1 MKAYRN
7 YQLEEFIID
16 EDFIQWVKYPTEESE
31 GFWQAFMRNEPDR
44 AATVRKARYAVQQ
57 LALVSK
63 QNAPTGE
70 IPIIWT
76 DIEGGLDKQRKR
88 IFSRVQM
95 NWRLWMAA
103 ASVLLTIAFGY
114 YWLNI
119 KSASFSESEYSRLV
133 LKTQSTLK
141 ELVNTTSTNLA
152 VLMPDGSKAI
162 LKPNSRLS
170 YNESFAGPV
179 REVYLSGEAFF
190 DVMKNPGKPFLVYAN
205 GLIIKVLGTSFEV
218 KAYEKDKQVTVM
230 VKTGRV
236 SVFAHKVTT
245 NQDPETKGLVLTSNQ
260 KAIFGKD
267 NEHLSRTL
275 VERPTLLL
283 SSQELEQFSF
293 NNAPISQIFTA
304 LERAYGVDIVF
315 DEEVMTNCFLTTS
328 LTNETLF
335 EKLDIICEG
344 LESTYKVVDAQVII
358 SSKGCN

>member
-1 MKAYRN
+1 MKAYEH
-7 YQLEEFIID
+7 YTLEEFITD
-16 EDFIQWVKYPTEESE
+16 DDFIQWVKYPTEESE
-31 GFWQAFMRNEPDR
+31 AFWLAFMENEPAR
-44 AATVRKARYAVQQ
+44 AATVRKAHYAVQQ

-63 QNAPTGE
+63 QNAPNGE

-76 DIEGGLDKQRKR
+76 DIEGDLNSQSER
-88 IFSRVQM
+88 ILSSVHIR
-95 NWRLWMAA
+95 WGAWIAA
-103 ASVLLTIAFGY
+103 ASLLLAMGFSY
-114 YWLNI
+114 YWWNI
-119 KSASFSESEYSRLV
+119 RVASTSKSVYAKLVSE
-133 LKTQSTLK
+133 TQSTLK
-141 ELVNTTSTNLA
+141 ELVNTTSVNRT
-152 VLMPDGSKAI
+152 VPMPDGSKAI

-190 DVMKNPGKPFLVYAN
+190 DVRKNPGKPFLVYAN

-236 SVFAHKVTT
+236 SVFAHQVTK
-245 NQDPETKGLVLTSNQ
+245 NQDPETSGLVLTSNQ
-260 KAIFGKD
+260 KAIFGKE

-283 SSQELEQFSF
+283 SSRELEQFSF
-293 NNAPISQIFTA
+293 NNAPISQIFAA
-304 LERAYGVDIVF
+304 LEKAYGVDIVF